1 MARSGFTTII
11 TLFTTDKSEV
21 EIYSSFKATY
31 PDTNMFNYH
40 FNITCTSFLYIN
52 KRPSCI
58 GQQLNCELA
67 EILTVSVVNNGSL
80 LCSFKGK
87 NIDLQQNVYIE
98 L

>member
-1 MARSGFTTII
+1 VLLRTVTIQYIVSTAVNLRGVDSMARSGFTTII

-58 GQQLNCELA
+58 GQ
-67 EILTVSVVNNGSL
+67 
-80 LCSFKGK
+80 
-87 NIDLQQNVYIE
+87 
-98 L
+98 